1 MKAQLHFEKKSI
13 LSGERMRTL
22 RDKKYN
28 VLRNITR
35 TLLEEVKS
43 LNVLKTIE
51 IEDGIDFDEEV
62 KRFEI
67 YLIERALDY
76 TGGNQLRAAELLN
89 IKHTTLNSKI
99 KRYQISWGTRDL
111 SELDVDSSNHR

>member
-1 MKAQLHFEKKSI
+1 MKSQLHFEKKSI
-13 LSGERMRTL
+13 LSGDKMRTL
-22 RDKKYN
+22 SDKKYN

-43 LNVLKTIE
+43 LNVLRTIE
-51 IEDGIDFDEEV
+51 IENGIDFDEEV

-67 YLIERALDY
+67 YLIERALTY

-99 KRYQISWGTRDL
+99 KRYQISL
-111 SELDVDSSNHR
+111 SSKDSINSDA